1 MNKKSKLSLYLQV
14 NEIDGE
20 LCFEVEPAGQKR
32 LVDDLQ
38 LYEFE
43 IEAKQRNQIKINLQ
57 SKQGHQS
64 HIIVKEIRL
73 NDQIINHLDL
83 SSRYL
88 VHESKQ
94 TESTYGYMGKPGIM
108 FLNIHQNALVHNYM
122 TYFLSR
128 CKNNK
133 S

>member
-14 NEIDGE
+14 NEIDGD
-20 LCFEVEPAGQKR
+20 LCFKIEPEGQKR

-38 LYEFE
+38 VYDFE
-43 IEAKQRNQIKINLQ
+43 IESKKRNQIKIDLQ

-83 SSRYL
+83 SSRYF
-88 VHESKQ
+88 VYESKQ
-94 TESTYGYMGKPGIM
+94 IESTHMYMGKPGIM

-128 CKNNK
+128 CKADE
-133 S
+133 